1 MFCISSICIVFI
13 INRITKVEKKYY
25 ADTEDAYEMMKF
37 FKLPVEEKLMKK
49 VLQPITSTFPG
60 ATYPLIE
67 YPIHK
72 KKVEDE
78 NAPSKPEEKKAEP
91 VPTTA
96 TEELKAE
103 KKPEEKTE
111 AKTETKTEA
120 KKEAKTEGKKKKK
133 HKKK

>member
-37 FKLPVEEKLMKK
+37 FKAPVEEKLMKK

-60 ATYPLIE
+60 AIYPLIE
-67 YPIHK
+67 YPLHK
-72 KKVEDE
+72 KKTEDE
-78 NAPSKPEEKKAEP
+78 KAPSQPAEKKPEPEP
-91 VPTTA
+91 VPTAT
-96 TEELKAE
+96 TEEPKAE

-111 AKTETKTEA
+111 V